1 MSIAREIKI
10 AGFGGS
16 LRQGSFNNMLLKLCS
31 KRMPDGSTLEICD
44 IGRIPVYN
52 PDNEENQGDAVKDFR
67 KSLESSN
74 GILIVTPEYNYS
86 IPGFIKNAIDS
97 VSRPMDKNP
106 FKGKPVAIMSAST
119 GMLGGSRAQYHLRQ
133 VLQFLEASTI
143 QKPEIFISFAGQKF
157 TDNGELK
164 DEVALKFI
172 DELLI
177 KLVTMAANEVSRDF

>member
-1 MSIAREIKI
+1 MTIAREIRI

-16 LRQGSFNNMLLKLCS
+16 LRHGSYNNMLLKLCS
-31 KRMPDGSTLEICD
+31 MRMPEGSTLEICD
-44 IGRIPVYN
+44 ISRIPVYN
-52 PDNEENQGDAVKDFR
+52 PDNEENPGEAVKDFR

-164 DEVALKFI
+164 DEVAMKFI
-172 DELLI
+172 DELLT
-177 KLVTMAANEVSRDF
+177 KLVTIAADEISRDI